1 MSDATATATP
11 TAPAGGDPDLLLDVR
26 DLSVVYESHGAT
38 PVQAVDHVSFQ
49 LRRGEFVGLV
59 GESGSGKSTLGYA
72 LTRLQK
78 PPARTNG
85 GSIWFDGADVRDL
98 DPEQLRRQRQGG
110 FAMVLQ
116 SGMNALNPVRRV
128 RDHFGDVFRAH
139 GHVPRERQHDRMV
152 ELVGKVELPREVLDR
167 YPGELSG
174 GMRQRVSIALALGLE
189 PQLMV
194 FDEPTTALDVL
205 VQHAVMDTIVGLQRS
220 EGFTAVL
227 ISHDLGIVLEAT
239 DRVLV
244 LHEGRIVEDGPSP
257 RVLADPQDDY
267 TRMLLSHYAD
277 PRAEVVSLPG
287 FEDRSVRRAKGE
299 KRSAASTSTPSVST
313 RSTSTARSAVTVDAV
328 SKTYP
333 APRRGEEPVRA
344 VRDVSF
350 TLEPGQSLALVGQS
364 GSGKSTLAKLITGVE
379 QPTTGAVR
387 FGDVEV
393 PRLRRRAL
401 RDFRSDVQM
410 VFQDPYAALNPL
422 HTVEYALT
430 RPVLNYTGLRGADA
444 RRRVL
449 ELLETVGLSPV
460 EQFAAKLPHQ
470 LSGGQ
475 RQRVV
480 IARALAS
487 DPQVIIA
494 DEPVSMLDVSLRAG
508 VLALL
513 EDLREQWGVSLLY
526 ITHDLLS
533 ARLVT
538 DDVMVLHR
546 GEVVERGGT
555 AEVLQRPQHEYTRRL
570 LDAVPDPARAHALR
584 AGAAGSAT
592 GPDDAGR
599 SADGPGPGGAA
610 PRGAD
615 ASPAAVPP
623 AGRPGAGPG
632 ATGTVQP

>member
-1 MSDATATATP
+1 MSGSAPSPRNGLEAPTGAATGLP
-11 TAPAGGDPDLLLDVR
+11 SDVLLDVR
-26 DLSVVYESHGAT
+26 DLSVVYESSGQQA
-38 PVQAVDHVSFQ
+38 VQAVDHVSFS
-49 LRRGEFVGLV
+49 LRKGEFVGLV

-85 GSIWFDGADVRDL
+85 GSIVFAGQDIRDL
-98 DPEQLRRQRQGG
+98 DDEALRQQRQGG

-116 SGMNALNPVRRV
+116 SGMNALNPVRTIRN
-128 RDHFGDVFRAH
+128 HFVDVFRAH
-139 GHVPRERQHDRMV
+139 GHVPRERWDARMR
-152 ELVGKVELPREVLDR
+152 ELVGKVKLPESMLAR

-174 GMRQRVSIALALGLE
+174 GMRQRVSIALALSLE

-205 VQHAVMDTIVGLQRS
+205 VQHAVMDTIIELQRT

-239 DRVLV
+239 ERVLV
-244 LHEGRIVEDGPSP
+244 MHEGRIVEDGGS
-257 RVLADPQDDY
+257 REVLRAPQDPY
-267 TRMLLSHYAD
+267 TQMLLSHYAD

-287 FEDRSVRRAKGE
+287 FPDRSQRSVSRQETTSSFATVGSRE
-299 KRSAASTSTPSVST
+299 RSAAKNPIV
-313 RSTSTARSAVTVDAV
+313 VEHLV
-328 SKTYP
+328 KTYP
-333 APRRGEEPVRA
+333 APRRGEQSVQA

-364 GSGKSTLAKLITGVE
+364 GSGKSTIAKMLTGVE
-379 QPTTGAVR
+379 QPTSGTVR
-387 FGDVEV
+387 FGDLDVG
-393 PRLRRRAL
+393 RLRGRGL
-401 RDFRSDVQM
+401 RDLRSEVQM
-410 VFQDPYAALNPL
+410 VFQDPYSALNPL
-422 HTVEYALT
+422 HTVEYTLT
-430 RPVLNYTGLRGADA
+430 RPVVNYTGLRGSDA

-449 ELLETVGLSPV
+449 ELLETVGLTPV
-460 EQFAAKLPHQ
+460 EQFAQKLPHQ

-494 DEPVSMLDVSLRAG
+494 DEPVSMLDVTLRAG

-533 ARLVT
+533 ARLIT
-538 DDVMVLHR
+538 DDIMVLHD
-546 GEVVERGGT
+546 GAVVERGRT
-555 AEVLQRPQHEYTRRL
+555 ADVLQHPQDDYTVAL
-570 LDAVPDPARAHALR
+570 LDAVPNPRRALAE
-584 AGAAGSAT
+584 
-592 GPDDAGR
+592 GR
-599 SADGPGPGGAA
+599 L
-610 PRGAD
+610 
-615 ASPAAVPP
+615 
-623 AGRPGAGPG
+623 
-632 ATGTVQP
+632 

>member
-1 MSDATATATP
+1 MSGSRSQAADGLEARDGAATRLQAAD
-11 TAPAGGDPDLLLDVR
+11 GDVLLDVR
-26 DLSVVYESHGAT
+26 DLSVVYESAGQTA
-38 PVQAVDHVSFQ
+38 VQAVDHVSFQ
-49 LRRGEFVGLV
+49 LKKGEFVGLV

-85 GSIWFDGADVRDL
+85 GNIVFAGHDIRDL
-98 DPEQLRRQRQGG
+98 DDEALRQQRQGG

-116 SGMNALNPVRRV
+116 SGMNALNPVRTIRN
-128 RDHFGDVFRAH
+128 HFIDIFKAH
-139 GHVPRERQHDRMV
+139 GHVPRDRWDARMQ
-152 ELVGKVELPREVLDR
+152 ELIGKVKLPVSMLAR

-174 GMRQRVSIALALGLE
+174 GMRQRVSIALALSLE
-189 PQLMV
+189 PRLMV

-205 VQHAVMDTIVGLQRS
+205 VQHAVMDTIIELQRT

-239 DRVLV
+239 ERVLV
-244 LHEGRIVEDGPSP
+244 MHEGRIVEDNDSKSIL
-257 RVLADPQDDY
+257 RDPQDEY
-267 TRMLLSHYAD
+267 TQMLLSHYAD

-287 FEDRSVRRAKGE
+287 FPDRSQRSVSRQETTSSFATVGSRE
-299 KRSAASTSTPSVST
+299 RSAAENPIV
-313 RSTSTARSAVTVDAV
+313 VDDLV
-328 SKTYP
+328 KTYAP
-333 APRRGEEPVRA
+333 PRRGEDPVRA

-364 GSGKSTLAKLITGVE
+364 GSGKSTIAKMLTGVE
-379 QPTTGAVR
+379 KPTSGTVR
-387 FGDVEV
+387 FGDLDVA
-393 PRLRRRAL
+393 RLGRRGL
-401 RDFRSDVQM
+401 RDLRSEVQM

-422 HTVEYALT
+422 HTVEYTLT
-430 RPVLNYTGLRGADA
+430 RPVVNYTGLTGRDA

-449 ELLETVGLSPV
+449 ELLDTVGLTPV
-460 EQFAAKLPHQ
+460 EQFAQKLPHQ

-494 DEPVSMLDVSLRAG
+494 DEPVSMLDVTLRAG

-533 ARLVT
+533 ARLIT
-538 DDVMVLHR
+538 DDIMVLHD
-546 GEVVERGGT
+546 GAVVERGRT
-555 AEVLQRPQHEYTRRL
+555 AEVLQNPQDPYTIDL
-570 LDAVPDPARAHALR
+570 LDAVPNPRRALAE
-584 AGAAGSAT
+584 
-592 GPDDAGR
+592 GR
-599 SADGPGPGGAA
+599 L
-610 PRGAD
+610 
-615 ASPAAVPP
+615 
-623 AGRPGAGPG
+623 
-632 ATGTVQP
+632 

>member
-1 MSDATATATP
+1 MSGQTPDVTGDGLEARGGAATRLPSDATNATQ
-11 TAPAGGDPDLLLDVR
+11 DVLLDVR
-26 DLSVVYESHGAT
+26 DLSVVYESAGQTA
-38 PVQAVDHVSFQ
+38 VQAVDHVSFS
-49 LRRGEFVGLV
+49 LRKGEFVGLV

-85 GSIWFDGADVRDL
+85 GSIVFAGSDIRDL
-98 DPEQLRRQRQGG
+98 DAEALRQQRQGG

-116 SGMNALNPVRRV
+116 SGMNALNPVRTV
-128 RDHFGDVFRAH
+128 RNHFVDVFKAH
-139 GHVPRERQHDRMV
+139 GHVPRERWDARMR
-152 ELVGKVELPREVLDR
+152 ELVGKVKLPESMLAR

-174 GMRQRVSIALALGLE
+174 GMRQRVSIALALSLE

-205 VQHAVMDTIVGLQRS
+205 VQHAVMDTIIELQRS

-239 DRVLV
+239 ERVLV
-244 LHEGRIVEDGPSP
+244 MHEGRIVEDGRSLE
-257 RVLADPQDDY
+257 VLRDPQDDY
-267 TRMLLSHYAD
+267 TKMLLSHYAD

-287 FEDRSVRRAKGE
+287 FPDRSLRDPSATRQETTSSFSTVGSRE
-299 KRSAASTSTPSVST
+299 RSAAKNPIV
-313 RSTSTARSAVTVDAV
+313 VEHLV
-328 SKTYP
+328 KTYP
-333 APRRGEEPVRA
+333 APRRGEQPVQA

-364 GSGKSTLAKLITGVE
+364 GSGKSTIAKMLTGVE
-379 QPTTGAVR
+379 QPTSGTVR
-387 FGDVEV
+387 FGDTDVAKLG
-393 PRLRRRAL
+393 RRGLKDLR
-401 RDFRSDVQM
+401 SEVQM

-422 HTVEYALT
+422 HTVEYTLS
-430 RPVLNYTGLRGADA
+430 RPIANYTGLRGRDA
-444 RRRVL
+444 RRRML
-449 ELLETVGLSPV
+449 EILETVGLTPV
-460 EQFAAKLPHQ
+460 EQFAQKLPHQ

-494 DEPVSMLDVSLRAG
+494 DEPVSMLDVTLRAG

-533 ARLVT
+533 ARLIT
-538 DDVMVLHR
+538 DDVMVLHD
-546 GEVVERGGT
+546 GAVVERGRT
-555 AEVLQRPQHEYTRRL
+555 AEVLQHPQDDYTVAL
-570 LDAVPDPARAHALR
+570 LDAVPN
-584 AGAAGSAT
+584 
-592 GPDDAGR
+592 
-599 SADGPGPGGAA
+599 
-610 PRGAD
+610 PRRTLLA
-615 ASPAAVPP
+615 
-623 AGRPGAGPG
+623 
-632 ATGTVQP
+632 

>member
-1 MSDATATATP
+1 MSGSRSQAADGLEARDGAATRLQAAD
-11 TAPAGGDPDLLLDVR
+11 GDVLLDVR
-26 DLSVVYESHGAT
+26 DLSVVYESAGQTA
-38 PVQAVDHVSFQ
+38 VQAVDHVSFQ
-49 LRRGEFVGLV
+49 LKKGEFVGLV

-85 GSIWFDGADVRDL
+85 GNIVFAGHDIRDL
-98 DPEQLRRQRQGG
+98 DDEALRQQRQGG

-116 SGMNALNPVRRV
+116 SGMNALNPVRTIRN
-128 RDHFGDVFRAH
+128 HFIDIFKAH
-139 GHVPRERQHDRMV
+139 GHVPRDRWDARMK
-152 ELVGKVELPREVLDR
+152 ELIGKVKLPVSMLAR

-174 GMRQRVSIALALGLE
+174 GMRQRVSIALALSLE
-189 PQLMV
+189 PRLMV

-205 VQHAVMDTIVGLQRS
+205 VQHAVMDTIIELQRT

-239 DRVLV
+239 ERVLV
-244 LHEGRIVEDGPSP
+244 MHEGRIVEDNDSKSIL
-257 RVLADPQDDY
+257 RDPQDEY
-267 TRMLLSHYAD
+267 TQMLLSHYAD

-287 FEDRSVRRAKGE
+287 FPDRSQRSVSRQETTSSFATVGSRE
-299 KRSAASTSTPSVST
+299 RSAAKNPIV
-313 RSTSTARSAVTVDAV
+313 VDDLV
-328 SKTYP
+328 KTYAP
-333 APRRGEEPVRA
+333 PRRGEDPVRA

-364 GSGKSTLAKLITGVE
+364 GSGKSTIAKMLTGVE
-379 QPTTGAVR
+379 KPTSGTVR
-387 FGDVEV
+387 FGDLDVA
-393 PRLRRRAL
+393 RLGRRGL
-401 RDFRSDVQM
+401 RDLRSEVQM

-422 HTVEYALT
+422 HTVEYTLT
-430 RPVLNYTGLRGADA
+430 RPVVNYTGLTGRDA

-449 ELLETVGLSPV
+449 ELLDTVGLTPV
-460 EQFAAKLPHQ
+460 EQFAQKLPHQ

-494 DEPVSMLDVSLRAG
+494 DEPVSMLDVTLRAG

-533 ARLVT
+533 ARLIT
-538 DDVMVLHR
+538 DDIMVLHD
-546 GEVVERGGT
+546 GAVVERGRT
-555 AEVLQRPQHEYTRRL
+555 AEVLQNPQDPYTIDL
-570 LDAVPDPARAHALR
+570 LDAVPNPRRALAE
-584 AGAAGSAT
+584 
-592 GPDDAGR
+592 GR
-599 SADGPGPGGAA
+599 L
-610 PRGAD
+610 
-615 ASPAAVPP
+615 
-623 AGRPGAGPG
+623 
-632 ATGTVQP
+632 

>member
-1 MSDATATATP
+1 MSGSAPSPRNGLEAPTGAATGLP
-11 TAPAGGDPDLLLDVR
+11 SDVLLDVR
-26 DLSVVYESHGAT
+26 DLSVVYESSGQQA
-38 PVQAVDHVSFQ
+38 VQAVDHVSFS
-49 LRRGEFVGLV
+49 LRKGEFVGLV

-85 GSIWFDGADVRDL
+85 GSIVFAGQDIRDL
-98 DPEQLRRQRQGG
+98 DDEALRQQRQGG

-116 SGMNALNPVRRV
+116 SGMNALNPVRTIRN
-128 RDHFGDVFRAH
+128 HFVDVFRAH
-139 GHVPRERQHDRMV
+139 GHVPRERWDARMR
-152 ELVGKVELPREVLDR
+152 ELVGKVKLPESMLAR

-174 GMRQRVSIALALGLE
+174 GMRQRVSIALALSLE

-205 VQHAVMDTIVGLQRS
+205 VQHAVMDTIIELQRT

-239 DRVLV
+239 ERVLV
-244 LHEGRIVEDGPSP
+244 MHEGRIVEDGGS
-257 RVLADPQDDY
+257 REVLRAPQDPY
-267 TRMLLSHYAD
+267 TQMLLSHYAD

-287 FEDRSVRRAKGE
+287 FPDRSQRSVSRQETTSSFATVGSRE
-299 KRSAASTSTPSVST
+299 RSAAKNPIV
-313 RSTSTARSAVTVDAV
+313 VDHLV
-328 SKTYP
+328 KTYP
-333 APRRGEEPVRA
+333 APRRGEQPVQA

-364 GSGKSTLAKLITGVE
+364 GSGKSTIAKMLTGVE
-379 QPTTGAVR
+379 QPTSGTVR
-387 FGDVEV
+387 FGDLDVG
-393 PRLRRRAL
+393 RLRGRGL
-401 RDFRSDVQM
+401 RDLRSEVQM
-410 VFQDPYAALNPL
+410 VFQDPYSALNPL
-422 HTVEYALT
+422 HTVEYTLT
-430 RPVLNYTGLRGADA
+430 RPVVNYTGLRGSDA

-449 ELLETVGLSPV
+449 ELLETVGLTPV
-460 EQFAAKLPHQ
+460 EQFAQKLPHQ

-494 DEPVSMLDVSLRAG
+494 DEPVSMLDVTLRAG

-533 ARLVT
+533 ARLIT
-538 DDVMVLHR
+538 DDIMVLHD
-546 GEVVERGGT
+546 GAVVERGRT
-555 AEVLQRPQHEYTRRL
+555 ADVLQHPQDDYTVAL
-570 LDAVPDPARAHALR
+570 LDAVPNPRRALAE
-584 AGAAGSAT
+584 
-592 GPDDAGR
+592 GR
-599 SADGPGPGGAA
+599 L
-610 PRGAD
+610 
-615 ASPAAVPP
+615 
-623 AGRPGAGPG
+623 
-632 ATGTVQP
+632 